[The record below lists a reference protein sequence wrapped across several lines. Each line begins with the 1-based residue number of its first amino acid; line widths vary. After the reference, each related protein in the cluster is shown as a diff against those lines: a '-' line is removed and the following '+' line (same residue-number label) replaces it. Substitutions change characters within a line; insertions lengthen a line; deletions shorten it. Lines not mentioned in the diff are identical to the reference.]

1 MIKLERLTETA
12 QEPTYGSDHAA
23 CFDIRADIEGRE
35 VTLYP
40 PWNME
45 YFDDDVA
52 DGVVIPAGW
61 RAKIPT
67 GFIWHLESGYE
78 LNILPRSGNSL
89 KHGITLSNAMAVIDE
104 DYDKETFVI
113 LHNTSMEPFTIR
125 HGDRMAQGR
134 VSKVIRCDFESLG
147 ERKGGF
153 GSSGKS

>member
-35 VTLYP
+35 VTEYDDANQKSILDNHNDCVNLYP
-40 PWNME
+40 GDRMM
-45 YFDDDVA
+45 V
-52 DGVVIPAGW
+52 
-61 RAKIPT
+61 PT
-67 GFIWHLESGYE
+67 GFIWHLKSGYE

-89 KHGITLSNAMAVIDE
+89 KNGITLANAMAVIDE
-104 DYDKETFVI
+104 DYKDETFVV
-113 LHNTSMEPFTIR
+113 LHNTSMETLPIK
-125 HGDRMAQGR
+125 HGDRIAQGR

-153 GSSGKS
+153 GSSGTE